1 MKESEYIYGRRAVLE
16 ALRSAADRVNKL
28 FIAQGARGG
37 ETMGEIR
44 ELAKR
49 NRVVTKVL
57 PKRALERY
65 APGAS
70 HQGVVASMAPVS
82 YADADDL
89 ARPHRDGEPAL
100 IIVLDGITDPQNL
113 GAILRTA
120 EAVGAGGVIIPRHR
134 SAALTSVVAKHS
146 AGASQFI
153 PVARAPNIAR
163 IIDTLKEN
171 GVQTVGAAGDA
182 ETTIYEVDFTLPTA
196 IVIGS
201 EGTGLRP
208 LVRKKCDL
216 LARIPMRGKISSLNA
231 SAAAAVVLY
240 EALRRRL

>member
-1 MKESEYIYGRRAVLE
+1 MQQPEYIYGRRTVLE
-16 ALRSAADRVNKL
+16 ALRSSADRVNKL
-28 FIAQGARGG
+28 FIAQGAHG
-37 ETMGEIR
+37 EAIGEIR

-49 NRVVTKVL
+49 NRVVTKML
-57 PKRALERY
+57 PKRGLERY

-89 ARPHRDGEPAL
+89 MAPYPGGEPTL
-100 IIVLDGITDPQNL
+100 VVVLDGITDPQNL

-120 EAVGAGGVIIPRHR
+120 EAVGAAGVFIPRHR
-134 SAALTSVVAKHS
+134 SASLTSVVAKHS

-153 PVARAPNIAR
+153 PVARVPNIVRA
-163 IIDTLKEN
+163 IESLKEN
-171 GVQTVGAAGDA
+171 DIQTIGMTGDA
-182 ETTIYEVDFTLPTA
+182 EKTIYDIDFTAPTA

-201 EGTGLRP
+201 EGTGIRP

-216 LARIPMRGKISSLNA
+216 SARIPMRGKISSLNA